1 MRPGLGPA
9 SKEEGLVWGVFEV
22 KYDWMML
29 WRKVL
34 TFVLLGGGLGGCAK
48 DGQLAE
54 AKKNVVMVEVTSQ
67 TWDYRLPWNPG
78 TVSSARGAGFVIS
91 GRRILTNAHVISGAR
106 YITVQREA
114 DPRKYPAKVK
124 FVAHDC
130 DLAMV
135 EVEDPEFFKGTTALS
150 LGDIPQLESV
160 VSVYGFPIGG
170 DRLSVTRGVVSRI
183 DYNAYTHSGR
193 ESHLAIQIDAAIN
206 PGNSG
211 GPVMQADK
219 VVGVAF
225 QGFRGDVAQN
235 VGYMIPTP
243 VIRRFLQ
250 DVKDGTYD
258 HYVDIAI
265 RWMTLENPA
274 MRKYLGRADDGLGV
288 VVTDIF
294 SEGSSD
300 GILRKGD
307 VLLSIDGHPIESDG
321 SVRLQGQPVQLEE
334 IVERKF
340 AGNPVELELLRN
352 QKLEKA
358 TLNLRPAEMFSM
370 YEILYEPPP
379 RYVLYGG
386 LVFQPLTA
394 NLMVVLSGAADLR
407 LRQTFALFGQD
418 QIYRE
423 TPEPVVLSSVLP
435 DPLNVYLRG
444 LAGQVVREINGKRI
458 RTLSDVEPAL
468 REGGERTVIR
478 FEGDQRPAVL
488 KKYEVDQA
496 MPRIMAQYG
505 ITEASRSGVDGRRL
519 AKGSFPGAE
528 AK

>member
-1 MRPGLGPA
+1 
-9 SKEEGLVWGVFEV
+9 
-22 KYDWMML
+22 
-29 WRKVL
+29 
-34 TFVLLGGGLGGCAK
+34 
-48 DGQLAE
+48 
-54 AKKNVVMVEVTSQ
+54 
-67 TWDYRLPWNPG
+67 
-78 TVSSARGAGFVIS
+78 
-91 GRRILTNAHVISGAR
+91 
-106 YITVQREA
+106 
-114 DPRKYPAKVK
+114 
-124 FVAHDC
+124 
-130 DLAMV
+130 
-135 EVEDPEFFKGTTALS
+135 
-150 LGDIPQLESV
+150 
-160 VSVYGFPIGG
+160 
-170 DRLSVTRGVVSRI
+170 VVSRI

-193 ESHLAIQIDAAIN
+193 ESHLAIKIDAAIN

-250 DVKDGTYD
+250 DVEDGKYD

-274 MRKYLGRADDGLGV
+274 MRKYLGRPDDGLGV

-300 GILRKGD
+300 GILQKGD

-340 AGNPVELELLRN
+340 AGDPVELELWRN
-352 QKLEKA
+352 RKLDRA
-358 TLNLRPAEMFSM
+358 TLKLRPAEMFSM
-370 YEILYEPPP
+370 YEFLYEPSP

-386 LVFQPLTA
+386 LVFQPLTS
-394 NLMVVLSGAADLR
+394 NLMGMLAGSADLR
-407 LRQTFALFGQD
+407 LRQTYSLFGQD

-423 TPEPVVLSSVLP
+423 TPEPVILSSVLP

-458 RTLSDVEPAL
+458 RTLADVEPAL

-488 KKYEVDQA
+488 KKAEVDLA
-496 MPRIMAQYG
+496 TPRIMAQYG
-505 ITEASRSGVDGRRL
+505 ITEVSRSGIEGRRL
-519 AKGSFPGAE
+519 AKGSYSRTE
-528 AK
+528 SK

>member
-1 MRPGLGPA
+1 
-9 SKEEGLVWGVFEV
+9 
-22 KYDWMML
+22 ML
-29 WRKVL
+29 L
-34 TFVLLGGGLGGCAK
+34 LIPLLGSCGKG
-48 DGQLAE
+48 DWQLSE
-54 AKKNVVMVEVTSQ
+54 ARKNVVMIEVTAQ

-78 TVSSARGAGFVIS
+78 TVSSARGAGFVID
-91 GRRILTNAHVISGAR
+91 GNRILTNAHVVSGAR
-106 YITVQREA
+106 YLTVQREA
-114 DPRKYPAKVK
+114 DPRKYPAKVLH
-124 FVAHDC
+124 VAHDC
-130 DLAMV
+130 DLALV
-135 EVEDPEFFKGTTALS
+135 QVEDSEFLKGTSVLPI
-150 LGDIPQLESV
+150 GEIPELESV

-183 DYNAYTHSGR
+183 DYNSYTHSGR

-243 VIRRFLQ
+243 VIRRFLK
-250 DVKDGTYD
+250 DVEDGHYD

-265 RWMTLENPA
+265 RWMPLENPA
-274 MRKYLGRADDGLGV
+274 MRQYYHRPNDGLGV

-294 SEGSSD
+294 SEGSAD
-300 GILRKGD
+300 GVLQKGD
-307 VLLSIDGHPIESDG
+307 VLLSIDGHSIESDG
-321 SVRLQGQPVQLEE
+321 SVRLDGQPVQLEE

-340 AGNPVELELLRN
+340 AGDTVDLDVWRN
-352 QKLEKA
+352 QALEKRKI
-358 TLNLRPAEMFSM
+358 TLRPAEMFSM
-370 YEILYEPPP
+370 YENLYEEPP

-394 NLMVVLSGAADLR
+394 NLMAVLVGGADLR
-407 LRQTFALFGQD
+407 LRQTYTLFGQD

-423 TPEPVVLSSVLP
+423 TPEPVILSSVLP
-435 DPLNVYLRG
+435 DRSNVYLVG
-444 LAGQVVREINGKRI
+444 LAGQVVREINGRRI
-458 RTLSDVEPAL
+458 RTLADVLPAL
-468 REGGERTVIR
+468 ESGGDRTVIR

-488 KKYEVDQA
+488 KKSEVDQV

-505 ITEASRSGVDGRRL
+505 ISEAHRTELAGRRL
-519 AKGSFPGAE
+519 AKGSWKKEGE
-528 AK
+528 RK

>member
-1 MRPGLGPA
+1 MKPWF
-9 SKEEGLVWGVFEV
+9 V
-22 KYDWMML
+22 
-29 WRKVL
+29 
-34 TFVLLGGGLGGCAK
+34 FVLGLLLAGCGK
-48 DGQLAE
+48 DRQLHE
-54 AKKNVVMVEVTSQ
+54 AKMNTVMVEVTSQ
-67 TWDYRLPWNPG
+67 VWDYRMPWNPG
-78 TVSSARGAGFVIS
+78 TISSGRGAGFIVAGKKI
-91 GRRILTNAHVISGAR
+91 ITNAHVISGAR
-106 YITVQREA
+106 NITVQREA
-114 DPRKYPAKVK
+114 DPRRYAAKVQY
-124 FVAHDC
+124 VAHDC
-130 DLAMV
+130 DLAML
-135 EVEDPEFFKGTTALS
+135 EVEDSAFFKGTTHLN
-150 LGDIPQLESV
+150 LGGIPQLESV

-211 GPVMQADK
+211 GPVMQEDK

-243 VIRRFLQ
+243 VIRRFLK
-250 DVKDGTYD
+250 DVEDGKYD

-265 RWMTLENPA
+265 RWMPLENPA
-274 MRKYLGRADDGLGV
+274 MRKYLGRPNDGRGV

-300 GILRKGD
+300 GYLRKGD

-321 SVRLQGQPVQLEE
+321 SVRLEGKPVQLEE

-340 AGNPVELELLRN
+340 AGDEV
-352 QKLEKA
+352 KLEVWREEKMEA
-358 TLNLRPAEMFSM
+358 IRVPLKPADMFSM

-394 NLMVVLSGAADLR
+394 NLMAVLAGGADLR
-407 LRQTFALFGQD
+407 LKQKYTMFATD

-423 TPEPVVLSSVLP
+423 MPEPVILSGVLP
-435 DPLNVYLRG
+435 DSSNVYLRG
-444 LAGQVVREINGKRI
+444 LAGQIVKEINGKKI
-458 RTLSDVEPAL
+458 RTLADVEPAL
-468 REGGERTVIR
+468 AANGERTVIR
-478 FEGDQRPAVL
+478 FEGDSRPAVL
-488 KKYEVDQA
+488 KREEVDRA
-496 MPRIMAQYG
+496 TPRIMTQYG
-505 ITEASRSGVDGRRL
+505 IGEVSRTELGDRRL
-519 AKGSFPGAE
+519 AQGLARQEETK
-528 AK
+528 

>member
-1 MRPGLGPA
+1 
-9 SKEEGLVWGVFEV
+9 
-22 KYDWMML
+22 
-29 WRKVL
+29 
-34 TFVLLGGGLGGCAK
+34 
-48 DGQLAE
+48 
-54 AKKNVVMVEVTSQ
+54 MVEVTSQ

-274 MRKYLGRADDGLGV
+274 MRKYLGRPDDGLGV

-340 AGNPVELELLRN
+340 AGNPVELELWRN

-519 AKGSFPGAE
+519 AKGSFSGAE

>member
-1 MRPGLGPA
+1 LVGVKNSLMNPW
-9 SKEEGLVWGVFEV
+9 SKL
-22 KYDWMML
+22 
-29 WRKVL
+29 L
-34 TFVLLGGGLGGCAK
+34 TVILLGWVLGGCTK
-48 DGQLAE
+48 DGQLTE

-78 TVSSARGAGFVIS
+78 TVSSARGAGFVIA
-91 GRRILTNAHVISGAR
+91 GKRILTNAHVISGAR

-135 EVEDPEFFKGTTALS
+135 EVEDSEFFKGTTALS

-274 MRKYLGRADDGLGV
+274 MRKYLGRPDDGLGV
-288 VVTDIF
+288 LVTEIF

-300 GILRKGD
+300 GILQKGD

-340 AGNPVELELLRN
+340 AGNPVELEIWRN
-352 QKLEKA
+352 RKLEKA
-358 TLNLRPAEMFSM
+358 TLKLRPAEMFSM
-370 YEILYEPPP
+370 YEFLYEPSP

-386 LVFQPLTA
+386 LVFQPLTT
-394 NLMVVLSGAADLR
+394 NLMGTLAGSADLR
-407 LRQTFALFGQD
+407 LRQTYSLFGQD

-423 TPEPVVLSSVLP
+423 TPEPVILSSVLP

-458 RTLSDVEPAL
+458 RTLADVEPAL

-488 KKYEVDQA
+488 KKAEVDLA
-496 MPRIMAQYG
+496 TPRIMAQYG
-505 ITEASRSGVDGRRL
+505 ITEVSRSAIEGRRL
-519 AKGSFPGAE
+519 AKGSYSRTGNR
-528 AK
+528 